1 MPEPATVPVVAGVVI
16 ERDGRYLLVQ
26 ERQPK
31 AHGQWNLP
39 AGKVDVGET
48 IEQAAVREAKEEC
61 GYDVELGRHLL
72 TIHLGIERPVLHA
85 FAAHIIGGDLQ
96 FPLDEILD
104 AQWFTPDQIRQ
115 LALRSPQYILG
126 ALELYQAG
134 HTTLH
139 QK

>member
-16 ERDGRYLLVQ
+16 ERDGQYLLVQ

-48 IEQAAVREAKEEC
+48 IEQAAIREAKEEC
-61 GYDVELGRHLL
+61 GYDVKLDRNLL

-85 FAAHIIGGDLQ
+85 FAAHITGGQLQ
-96 FPLDEILD
+96 FLPDEIMD
-104 AQWFTPDQIRQ
+104 AQWFTRDEINR
-115 LALRSPQYILG
+115 LDLRSPQFILG
-126 ALELYQAG
+126 ALKESQDPA
-134 HTTLH
+134 